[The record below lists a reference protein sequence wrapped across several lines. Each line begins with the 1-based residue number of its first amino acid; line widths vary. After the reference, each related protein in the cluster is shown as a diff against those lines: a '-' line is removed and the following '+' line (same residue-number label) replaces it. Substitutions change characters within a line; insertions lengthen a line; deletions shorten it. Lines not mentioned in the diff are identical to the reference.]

1 MKAMIFAAGLGTRLR
16 PLTDSKPK
24 ALVEIGGKALLE
36 IAILKLL
43 NYGYNELVI
52 NVHHYASQIIS
63 FLEQNQNFGAQVF
76 ISDES
81 DILLDTG
88 GGLKK
93 AAHFLNGDSPFLL
106 YNVDI
111 LTDLDLYDMEAIHK
125 QHPNDTI
132 ATLFVNDRESGRS
145 LLINNEARLCGW
157 KNNNTGETKIPVP
170 SESLESVSFCGIH
183 IINPKIF
190 DLIKNEGIFS
200 MVDLYLSLCK
210 DFGIHCWKNNSAR
223 WLDVGTNENLAQAE
237 NLFF

>member
-1 MKAMIFAAGLGTRLR
+1 MILAAGLGTRLH

-36 IAILKLL
+36 IAILKML
-43 NYGYNELVI
+43 NFGYNEIVI
-52 NVHHYASQIIS
+52 NVHHYSSQIIS

-88 GGLKK
+88 GGLIK
-93 AAHFLNGDSPFLL
+93 AAHFLKGDSPFLL

-111 LTDLDLYDMEAIHK
+111 LTDLDLFEMGNIHN
-125 QHPNDTI
+125 QSANDTI
-132 ATLFVNDRESGRS
+132 ATLFVNERLSGRS
-145 LLINNEARLCGW
+145 HLINNESRLCGW

-170 SESLESVSFCGIH
+170 YGTLEPVSFCGIH

-190 DLIKNEGIFS
+190 NLIKNEGIFS
-200 MVDLYLSLCK
+200 MIDLYLSLCK
-210 DFGIHCWKNNSAR
+210 DFRIHCWRNNKAK
-223 WLDVGTNENLAQAE
+223 WLDVGTIENLAQAE
-237 NLFF
+237 KLFF